1 MAAPTDSRAAT
12 RPPTPFM
19 QRALELAASVYGSTS
34 PNPCVGAV
42 LVRDGR
48 IVGEGATQPGGTPH
62 AEGMALQQA
71 GAGAR
76 GATLYVTLEPH
87 CFQGRTPPCTDAL
100 IAAGVAEVHC
110 ALIDPDP
117 HVRGRGLAQL
127 RAAGVRVELGEG
139 EAESRKLLE
148 GYIKH
153 RLTGLP
159 LVKAKFAASLDG
171 KIAAKS
177 GDARWVSSGDTREF
191 THRERA
197 LVDAILV
204 GGRTVLI
211 DDPQMTARPGG
222 SAEGVRQP
230 LRVIVDSNGR
240 IPEQAHI
247 LSAPGKVLIATTDKS
262 GAPWRRVMENEGAE
276 VLVLP
281 QRLGHVD
288 LEELLPA
295 LGQRG
300 ILTLLV
306 EGGGRVLGSMFD
318 LDLVDRVQAI
328 IAPIIIGGEEAPTAV
343 EGEGVEQMAHATRL
357 VDVEVQQVGVDI
369 IVQGYVPGRTPND
382 WPIPDEGNEEI
393 GARK

>member
-1 MAAPTDSRAAT
+1 MAPPRWAASTRGSGCLPPAAPSRTGRMAAPTDSRAAV
-12 RPPTPFM
+12 RPPSPHM

-34 PNPCVGAV
+34 PNPGVGAV
-42 LVRDGR
+42 LVREGR
-48 IVGEGATQPGGTPH
+48 VVGEGATQPGGTPH

-71 GAGAR
+71 GAAAR
-76 GATLYVTLEPH
+76 GAMLYVTLEPH

-100 IAAGVAEVHC
+100 IAAGVAEIHC

-127 RAAGVRVELGEG
+127 RAAGVRV
-139 EAESRKLLE
+139 ALLE

-247 LSAPGKVLIATTDKS
+247 LSAPGKVLTATTDKS
-262 GAPWRRVMENEGAE
+262 PEPWRHVMENEGAE

-318 LDLVDRVQAI
+318 LDLVDRV
-328 IAPIIIGGEEAPTAV
+328 
-343 EGEGVEQMAHATRL
+343 
-357 VDVEVQQVGVDI
+357 
-369 IVQGYVPGRTPND
+369 
-382 WPIPDEGNEEI
+382 
-393 GARK
+393 